1 MRKRFAKIQ
10 GIILFAAFL
19 ANSITISRVS
29 AQTPA
34 ESGVRQ
40 HYQSNRL
47 PPKQQNYYSLIWGVD
62 SFSVKSVESGQIIRF
77 SYRVLDV
84 AKAKALNDEK
94 AQASLIDGRAGVQ
107 LVVPSLENIGQLRQT
122 AAPEAGKNYW
132 MAFSN
137 KGSKVKPGDRVSVV
151 IGSFKVDNLIIQ

>member
-1 MRKRFAKIQ
+1 MRRHFAKIQ

-19 ANSITISRVS
+19 ANSIAISVVS

-34 ESGVRQ
+34 GSGSRRY
-40 HYQSNRL
+40 YQTNRL
-47 PPKQQNYYSLIWGVD
+47 PKTQRNYYAFVWGAD

-77 SYRVLDV
+77 SYRVLD
-84 AKAKALNDEK
+84 ADKAKVLNDEK
-94 AQASLIDGRAGVQ
+94 VQPSLIDTQAGVQ
-107 LVVPSLENIGQLRQT
+107 LIVPSLEKIGALRQT

-137 KGSKVKPGDRVSVV
+137 RGRKVKPGDRVSVV
-151 IGSFKVDNLIIQ
+151 IGSFRVDNLIVQ